1 MSIKAAAVA
10 AALVC
15 VVVLAPAV
23 MAAEGVEGEW
33 EFKSQMQARTQ
44 NATMTIIKAA
54 DGKLEGKWSTQR
66 GESSLSDIT
75 FENGTLK
82 FVQTASFG
90 GQEMKTT
97 YEGKVEG
104 GKITGKAK
112 GQFGE
117 ATFDGTLSGEPKSGA
132 DAIVGE
138 WTMSV
143 NMPARENIEKLT
155 ITKNADGTLAG
166 KWMGG
171 QRGESVISNVKFE
184 GGKLTFTR
192 TVKFGDREMISD
204 FTGTVEGDNIKG
216 NFSSE
221 RGDREANATRAGAA
235 KPAEKKADEGKKAE
249 PEPNKP
255 K

>member
-1 MSIKAAAVA
+1 MSIKAAVVT
-10 AALVC
+10 AALIC
-15 VVVLAPAV
+15 VILAPVVV
-23 MAAEGVEGEW
+23 MAAEDVVGEW
-33 EFKSQMQARTQ
+33 EFKSQMQARTTS
-44 NATMTIIKAA
+44 ATMTIVKAA

-82 FVQTASFG
+82 FTQTASFG

-104 GKITGKAK
+104 GKVTGKGK

-117 ATFDGTLSGEPKSGA
+117 MTFEGTLSGEPKSGA

-166 KWMGG
+166 KWVA
-171 QRGESVISNVKFE
+171 QRGEIAISNVKFE

-216 NFSSE
+216 TFSSE

-235 KPAEKKADEGKKAE
+235 KPAEKKAEA
-249 PEPNKP
+249 EPNKP